1 MEVKQFI
8 FNMFQENTYVLTD
21 EEKNCIIIDPGCF
34 FEEEQERLVGYIR
47 SNGLRLTRIIQTH
60 LHLDHIFGCQVLFD
74 GFGIQPEA
82 HASDEFF
89 LDIFP
94 TYGRKFGIDEEL
106 KCVPLKSYLSDGDVI
121 KLGDSELHVIHTPGH
136 SPGGVCFYAPKEKLL
151 FSGDSLFMG
160 SIGRTDLER
169 GNGPELI
176 RSLTEKLMVL
186 PVDTTV
192 LPGHGPKTSIGFEKA
207 NNPYIHE

>member
-1 MEVKQFI
+1 MEIKQFI

-34 FEEEQERLVGYIR
+34 FEEEKERLVGYIR
-47 SNGLRLTRIIQTH
+47 SNGLKLTRIIQTH
-60 LHLDHIFGCQVLFD
+60 LHLDHIFGCLTLFD

-82 HASDEFF
+82 HAADEFF

-94 TYGRKFGIDEEL
+94 TYGRKFGIDVEL

-121 KLGDSELHVIHTPGH
+121 KLGESELHVIHTPGH

-176 RSLTEKLMVL
+176 RSLTNKLMIL
-186 PVDTTV
+186 PEDTTV
-192 LPGHGPKTSIGFEKA
+192 LPGHGPKTTIGFEKA

>member
-47 SNGLRLTRIIQTH
+47 SNGLKLTRIIQTH

-82 HASDEFF
+82 HALDEFF

-94 TYGRKFGIDEEL
+94 TYGRKFGN
-106 KCVPLKSYLSDGDVI
+106 VG
-121 KLGDSELHVIHTPGH
+121 
-136 SPGGVCFYAPKEKLL
+136 
-151 FSGDSLFMG
+151 
-160 SIGRTDLER
+160 
-169 GNGPELI
+169 
-176 RSLTEKLMVL
+176 L
-186 PVDTTV
+186 PRA
-192 LPGHGPKTSIGFEKA
+192 SS
-207 NNPYIHE
+207 

>member
-1 MEVKQFI
+1 M
-8 FNMFQENTYVLTD
+8 
-21 EEKNCIIIDPGCF
+21 
-34 FEEEQERLVGYIR
+34 
-47 SNGLRLTRIIQTH
+47 
-60 LHLDHIFGCQVLFD
+60 
-74 GFGIQPEA
+74 
-82 HASDEFF
+82 
-89 LDIFP
+89 
-94 TYGRKFGIDEEL
+94 
-106 KCVPLKSYLSDGDVI
+106 PLKSYLSDGDVI

-169 GNGPELI
+169 GNGSELI

-207 NNPYIHE
+207 NNPYIQ